1 MEGTIP
7 APMRFGWEGARENT
21 RLGQRGPEMEPAERY
36 RRYALKCLRLAQ
48 LITRD
53 ADRALL
59 LQMAEAWRHL
69 AERAEAQFAEHASP
83 SH

>member
-7 APMRFGWEGARENT
+7 APMRFGWEGAREHEI
-21 RLGQRGPEMEPAERY
+21 GAEGPKMEPAERY

>member
-1 MEGTIP
+1 
-7 APMRFGWEGARENT
+7 
-21 RLGQRGPEMEPAERY
+21 MEPAERY